1 MAAAGTGD
9 GVVAETGQQPGAPAN
24 RSAGVRLS
32 ELVAALSF
40 SSDLALGQP
49 MEHVLRSCLIALRL
63 ADRLGL
69 DQQQRTETYWVTLLA
84 LVCTGES
91 FELAQLFGDDVAFRS
106 GMYHVGPSQLG
117 QMIYVLGQAGSDRSA
132 TARMRT
138 AAGIA
143 LTGGKT
149 VEARF
154 LAHCAVTRQVSR
166 RFGLPP
172 GVGEALSYTFARWD
186 GKGIPRRIPS
196 EDVPMSVRLMQLA
209 DFAEVHHRLHGIEG
223 AIGMARRR
231 AGKLLWPEL
240 VETFREAAPEILR
253 DLDETTWDR
262 VIAAEPSP
270 RAPLTE
276 QEFDAALEVVADIA
290 DLKSPWFSGHS
301 RGVADLAAHAVQA
314 AGMPERDVLTTRRAA
329 LVHDLGRTA
338 ISNSVWD
345 KREALTEGDQERVRL
360 HAYYTERMLRRPVAL
375 AGLAAIASSHHERL
389 DGSGYHRATRGSDIP
404 RLGRYLAAAD
414 VYHALLEERPYRPA
428 LEPKAAAARLRT
440 EAGNGKLDAAAVD
453 MVLGVSGHK
462 RWGLPAAPAG
472 LTPREVEVLILVARG
487 ASTRHVARTLH
498 ITPKTAGNHIE
509 HIYTKID
516 ASSRSTA
523 TLFALQHGMLATL
536 EPVQP

>member
-1 MAAAGTGD
+1 
-9 GVVAETGQQPGAPAN
+9 VVAEIGEQPAR

-49 MEHVLRSCLIALRL
+49 MEHVLRSCFIALRL
-63 ADRLGL
+63 ADHLGL
-69 DQQQRTETYWVTLLA
+69 DEQQRVETYWVTLLA

-106 GMYHVGPSQLG
+106 GMYHVGPSQLA
-117 QMIYVLGQAGSDRSA
+117 QMLYVLGQAGSDRSA
-132 TARMRT
+132 PGRMRA

-166 RFGLPP
+166 RFGLPV
-172 GVGEALSYTFARWD
+172 GVGEALSYTFVRWD
-186 GKGIPRRIPS
+186 GKGVPRRIAS
-196 EDVPMSVRLMQLA
+196 EEVPMSVRLMQLA
-209 DFAEVHHRLHGIEG
+209 DFAEVHHRLHGVEG
-223 AIGMARRR
+223 AIEMAQRR

-240 VETFREAAPEILR
+240 VQTFCGVAPEILR
-253 DLDETTWDR
+253 GLDETTWDR

-270 RAPLTE
+270 RPPLTE
-276 QEFDAALEVVADIA
+276 QEFDSVLEVVADIA
-290 DLKSPWFSGHS
+290 DLKSPWLSGHS
-301 RGVADLAAHAVQA
+301 RGVADLAARAVQA
-314 AGMPERDVLTTRRAA
+314 AGLPERDVVTTRRAG

-338 ISNSVWD
+338 ISNRVWD
-345 KREALTEGDQERVRL
+345 KREPLTEGDRERVRL
-360 HAYYTERMLRRPVAL
+360 HAYYTERMLRRPAAL
-375 AGLAAIASSHHERL
+375 AGLAAVASSHHERL
-389 DGSGYHRATRGSDIP
+389 DGSGYPRATRGADIP
-404 RLGRYLAAAD
+404 LLGRYLAAAD
-414 VYHALLEERPYRPA
+414 VYHALLEDRPHRPA
-428 LEPKAAAARLRT
+428 LEPKDAAARLRSK
-440 EAGNGKLDAAAVD
+440 ARNGRLDDAAVD

-462 RWGLPAAPAG
+462 RRGLSASPAG
-472 LTPREVEVLILVARG
+472 LTPREVEVLVLVARG
-487 ASTRHVARTLH
+487 ASTRQVGRSLH

-536 EPVQP
+536 EPVQR

>member
-1 MAAAGTGD
+1 
-9 GVVAETGQQPGAPAN
+9 
-24 RSAGVRLS
+24 VRLS

-63 ADRLGL
+63 ADHLGL
-69 DQQQRTETYWVTLLA
+69 DEEQRAETYWVTLLA

-91 FELAQLFGDDVAFRS
+91 FELAQMFGDDVAFRS
-106 GMYHVGPSQLG
+106 GMYHVGPSQLA
-117 QMIYVLGQAGSDRSA
+117 QMLYVVGQAGSERSA
-132 TARMRT
+132 AARMRA

-143 LTGGKT
+143 LTGGKS

-166 RFGLPP
+166 RIGLPA
-172 GVGEALSYTFARWD
+172 GVGEALSHTFVRWD
-186 GKGIPRRIPS
+186 GKGVPRRLAS
-196 EDVPMSVRLMQLA
+196 KDVPMSVRLMQLA

-223 AIGMARRR
+223 AVGMARRR

-240 VETFREAAPEILR
+240 VKTFCEAAPELLR

-270 RAPLTE
+270 RPPLTE
-276 QEFDAALEVVADIA
+276 QEFDSVLEVVADIA
-290 DLKSPWFSGHS
+290 DLKSPWLSGHS
-301 RGVADLAAHAVQA
+301 RGVADLAARAVQA
-314 AGMPERDVLTTRRAA
+314 AGVPERDVVTTRRAG

-345 KREALTEGDQERVRL
+345 KREALTEGDRERVRL

-375 AGLAAIASSHHERL
+375 AGLAAVASSHHERL

-404 RLGRYLAAAD
+404 LLGRYLAAAD

-428 LEPKAAAARLRT
+428 LEPTHAAARLRA
-440 EAGNGKLDAAAVD
+440 EARNGRLDAAAVD
-453 MVLGVSGHK
+453 MVLGVSGH
-462 RWGLPAAPAG
+462 RRSGLAASPAG
-472 LTPREVEVLILVARG
+472 LTPREVEVLVLVARG
-487 ASTRHVARTLH
+487 ASTRHVARTLN

-509 HIYTKID
+509 HIYTKIG

-536 EPVQP
+536 EPVQR